1 MKQIIDET
9 VNIAYNYLAAFGF
22 TKVQVDT
29 LVIQGQKE
37 LSTTLDRFV
46 TLLTSGDTLSSHLE
60 EINAILHALQG
71 LFSQLGN
78 EEIAVKLYEIKDSDT
93 LTPRLVEISTLLGL
107 PMPLEASR
115 RNDAKYVR

>member
-9 VNIAYNYLAAFGF
+9 VNMAYGYLAAFGF

-29 LVIQGQKE
+29 LVTQGQKE

-46 TLLTSGDTLSSHLE
+46 TLLMSGDTYSSHLE
-60 EINAILHALQG
+60 EINGILHALQG

-78 EEIAVKLYEIKDSDT
+78 EEIAVKLYEIEDYDT
-93 LTPRLVEISTLLGL
+93 LEDRLVDISTLLGL
-107 PMPLEASR
+107 PIPLDIKREKLCRSS
-115 RNDAKYVR
+115 